1 MAYQGPQES
10 SRWLYVVRRAG
21 AEFPFAR
28 LIITSV
34 VYRAEFLHFRVARAF
49 RRLARNGL
57 SSGRRIGAHSMPS
70 RPYKDLVI
78 YGCFVLNRLVAD
90 MRIDLYQ
97 DGLEAK
103 LDLVLPT
110 QEGLSKEEVKREIR
124 SNHFMTDRVIEGL
137 QKEGHVTVEVV
148 DGRYRIRITRDGVL
162 HIRRYN
168 EFYRKIYDEQI
179 RDHYR
184 FTKAPFWLRD

>member
-1 MAYQGPQES
+1 
-10 SRWLYVVRRAG
+10 
-21 AEFPFAR
+21 
-28 LIITSV
+28 
-34 VYRAEFLHFRVARAF
+34 
-49 RRLARNGL
+49 
-57 SSGRRIGAHSMPS
+57 MPS

-103 LDLVLPT
+103 RDI
-110 QEGLSKEEVKREIR
+110 K

-137 QKEGHVTVEVV
+137 QKDGHVTVEVV
-148 DGRYRIRITRDGVL
+148 DGHYRIRITRDGVL